1 MHLNFHYSRKCD
13 SNLIGTIIHRT
24 AASGRRGCHG
34 ADCSHICL
42 ATDDDGGFAC
52 SCPFGTG
59 LALGSDRRTCG
70 FPPTCKPDEFTC
82 TSAAGIAPFSVSVS
96 SADFLGGGPP
106 GSSPSGSSGSSPG
119 CIPLQWRCDGQAEC
133 ADHSDEMNCPECGT
147 GQFR

>member
-1 MHLNFHYSRKCD
+1 MKIGITLEIFPLIKFDFHYSRKYN
-13 SNLIGTIIHRT
+13 SNLIETIIHRT
-24 AASGRRGCHG
+24 AASGRRGCQG

-82 TSAAGIAPFSVSVS
+82 TSAAGIQCYQMAKFDPFLSL
-96 SADFLGGGPP
+96 D
-106 GSSPSGSSGSSPG
+106 
-119 CIPLQWRCDGQAEC
+119 C
-133 ADHSDEMNCPECGT
+133 ARVEGVGAQSN
-147 GQFR
+147 FAA